1 MAEVLQISI
10 VMPAFNAEKT
20 IAESIESVQ
29 KQTYLYW
36 ELLVLDD
43 ASTDRTREVVEKM
56 SASDS
61 RIHLYTEDE
70 NHGVAFERNK
80 GVQKAHYDWIA
91 FLDSDDCW
99 TEDKLEKQVHQV
111 QLDSMSN
118 APSLYYTGSA
128 FMNASGQRLPYI
140 LHVPSRLSTS
150 DILKQNLISC
160 SSVLIKKK
168 LILKHPMPIS
178 ERKPIHED
186 FATWITIL
194 KEGDAVG
201 IDEPLLI
208 YRVSSNSKS
217 GNKLKSAMMHW
228 NSMRMNEVSISASL
242 YNMFFYIARGLRKY
256 HSILKQ

>member
-1 MAEVLQISI
+1 MSEVLQISI

-20 IAESIESVQ
+20 IAEAIESVQ
-29 KQTYLYW
+29 KQTYPYW

-43 ASTDRTREVVEKM
+43 ASTDRTREVVKKI

-61 RIHLYTEDE
+61 HIRLITENT

-80 GVQKAHYDWIA
+80 GVREARFDWIA

-99 TEDKLEKQVHQV
+99 TEDKLKKQVQQV
-111 QLDSMSN
+111 QRNTMN
-118 APSLYYTGSA
+118 YTPSLYYTGSA

-140 LHVPSRLSTS
+140 LHVPSRLSVS

-160 SSVLIKKK
+160 SSALVRKELM
-168 LILKHPMPIS
+168 LRHPMPIS
-178 ERKPIHED
+178 EKKPIHED
-186 FATWITIL
+186 FATWIAIL

-217 GNKLKSAMMHW
+217 GNKLKAASMHW
-228 NSMRMNEVSISASL
+228 NAMRMNGVSISISL
-242 YNMFFYIARGLRKY
+242 YNMLFYITRGLRKY
-256 HSILKQ
+256 HAIFKQ

>member
-1 MAEVLQISI
+1 MAEVMQISI
-10 VMPAFNAEKT
+10 VMPAFNAVKT

-29 KQTYLYW
+29 KQTYPYW

-43 ASTDRTREVVEKM
+43 ASTDRTREVVDKM

-61 RIHLYTEDE
+61 RIHLYTEDA

-80 GVQKAHYDWIA
+80 GVHKARFDWIA

-99 TEDKLEKQVHQV
+99 TKDKLEKQVHQV
-111 QLDSMSN
+111 QLNSVSN

-140 LHVPSRLSTS
+140 LHVPSRLTAS

-160 SSVLIKKK
+160 SSALVRKELMIR
-168 LILKHPMPIS
+168 HPMPIS
-178 ERKPIHED
+178 EKKPIHED
-186 FATWITIL
+186 FATWIAIL

-217 GNKLKSAMMHW
+217 GNKLKAATMHW